1 MEVVQATTAV
11 LGWGDIVKI
20 VLASGVVAALI
31 GVAKDW
37 FFRSREQ
44 KQEARFAAVGLV
56 AKLDLYVLHSRRNL
70 WLYRDAADQLIPER
84 DYQQWPVCA
93 YPDMD
98 ISDESLKH
106 IGTEHASSLAWI
118 STEKALASQH
128 LSAVEES
135 SFNPIDVHGH
145 KAEIVGYF
153 GYEAY
158 LLAKKLREE
167 FTLPPFGQ
175 RWGVD
180 DNFSDLELAWHRTKR
195 AVAKRAQPITAD
207 DL

>member
-11 LGWGDIVKI
+11 LGWGEIVKI

-31 GVAKDW
+31 SAAKDW
-37 FFRSREQ
+37 IFRSRER
-44 KQEARFAAVGLV
+44 KQEARFAAIGLV

-70 WLYRDAADQLIPER
+70 WSYRDAVGPLIPER
-84 DYQQWPVCA
+84 DYQDWPVCS

-98 ISDESLKH
+98 ISDSSLKH
-106 IGTEHASSLAWI
+106 LSTEHASDLAWI
-118 STEKALASQH
+118 ATEKALASQH
-128 LSAVEES
+128 LSDIEDS
-135 SFNPIDVHGH
+135 SFTPIDVNAH
-145 KAEIVGYF
+145 KAEVVGYF

-167 FTLPPFGQ
+167 FALPPFGL

-180 DNFSDLELAWHRTKR
+180 DDFSDLEVAWKRTKKE
-195 AVAKRAQPITAD
+195 VAKRARPITAG